1 MKTGK
6 VAKLFGIDPKTVTGW
21 VDEFAEFFSP
31 DAKGEDSTQRE
42 YLPED
47 LIVLNTIKV
56 ERVKR
61 SEVEQIRAIL
71 ASGHREVN
79 LPPQASV
86 IGGEAALAV
95 YAQMKELEVKLEE
108 YSLEIE
114 RLRQKNED
122 DWKRANEQ
130 MRIEREANQA
140 KIEQLIEEK
149 TEWRMRYQALKKRIG
164 ETDDDE

>member
-31 DAKGEDSTQRE
+31 GARGEESTQRE

-61 SEVEQIRAIL
+61 SEVEQIRAVL

-79 LPPQASV
+79 LPPQATV
-86 IGGEAALAV
+86 IGGEAAIAV
-95 YAQMKELEVKLEE
+95 YAQMKELEVKLDE
-108 YSLEIE
+108 STREIE
-114 RLRQKNED
+114 RLRQENTDLRERNDIK
-122 DWKRANEQ
+122 
-130 MRIEREANQA
+130 IEKLMREA
-140 KIEQLIEEK
+140 I
-149 TEWRMRYQALKKRIG
+149 EWRLRHEMLDKEFEEFKKRVQG
-164 ETDDDE
+164 GQ

>member
-21 VDEFAEFFSP
+21 VDEFAEFFS
-31 DAKGEDSTQRE
+31 DAAKGEGSTQRE

-61 SEVEQIRAIL
+61 SETEQIRAVL

-79 LPPQASV
+79 LPPQATV
-86 IGGEAALAV
+86 IGGDAAITV
-95 YAQMKELEVKLEE
+95 YAQMKELEVKLDLAEA
-108 YSLEIE
+108 EID
-114 RLRQKNED
+114 RLRNDGKEKDEKIDRLN
-122 DWKRANEQ
+122 
-130 MRIEREANQA
+130 REIGKWQTRYE
-140 KIEQLIEEK
+140 ILQEK
-149 TEWRMRYQALKKRIG
+149 Q
-164 ETDDDE
+164 DDDK